1 MLRGIKFYE
10 DGAMKNPERTTRV
23 AYILEAGFEYFIS
36 IFVTGTMLG
45 YLLDTLGFSDAVQGI
60 ISTVATF
67 TCGAQLFALVISGR
81 AAKRIS
87 TIGHIINQACFAVLY
102 FLPLFDIPSSVKSVI
117 LIVLLFAGHI
127 IGNAL
132 MPNKTVW
139 LMSAVPNEKRGS
151 FTAIKEMVSL
161 AGGIAVSLVMGAI
174 ADTYRSSDGL
184 PTSEYYVICT
194 VALIIMTV
202 IHTVTL
208 LVSTEKEPVERKRV
222 PIVATVKRMFSRADL
237 IKVIL
242 VGIIWNIASGF
253 SASFFASYLREE
265 LAFTFTI
272 ISLITTIGSI
282 CRIVVSPLIGK
293 IADKYSFSFSMTL
306 SFCVVA
312 VGFLCVCFTTPETRW
327 LYLGYS
333 CMHSFAMA
341 GINSGVIN
349 LIYDYVAPEDRAV
362 ALGVK
367 NALGGII
374 GFLAALVSGAI
385 LENIQAS
392 GGLEIFGLNLYAQ
405 QVLAFMSLVV
415 TVLLIIYM
423 RVVIRPLHRVD
434 AMEDAD
440 AHAIKSTK

>member
-1 MLRGIKFYE
+1 
-10 DGAMKNPERTTRV
+10 MKNPERTTRI
-23 AYILEAGFEYFIS
+23 AYVLEAGFEYFIS
-36 IFVTGTMLG
+36 LFVTGTMLG
-45 YLLDTLGFSDAVQGI
+45 YLLDTLGLSDAMQGI

-67 TCGAQLFALVISGR
+67 TCGAQLFALFVSGR
-81 AAKRIS
+81 RAKLFS
-87 TIGHIINQACFAVLY
+87 TVGHLINQACFVLLY
-102 FLPLFDIPSSVKSVI
+102 LLPIFDIPSSVKSTI

-132 MPNKTVW
+132 MPTKTVW
-139 LMSAVPNEKRGS
+139 LMGAVQNEKRGS

-161 AGGIAVSLVMGAI
+161 AGGIVVSLVMGAV
-174 ADTYRSSDGL
+174 ADKFRDADKL
-184 PTSEYYVICT
+184 PTNEYYIICFI
-194 VALIIMTV
+194 ALIIMMA

-208 LVSTEKEPVERKRV
+208 LVSVEKEPVERERV
-222 PIVATVKRMFSRADL
+222 PIFKTVKRMMGNADL

-265 LAFTFTI
+265 LAFTFTV
-272 ISLITTIGSI
+272 ISIITTVGSI
-282 CRIVVSPLIGK
+282 CRILVSPLIGK
-293 IADKYSFSFSMTL
+293 LADKYSFSFSMTL
-306 SFCVVA
+306 SFCIVA
-312 VGFLCVCFTTPETRW
+312 IGFLCVCFTTPETRW

-349 LIYDYVAPEDRAV
+349 LIYDYVTPTDRAV

-367 NALGGII
+367 SALGGII

-385 LENIQAS
+385 LGNIQSA
-392 GGLEIFGLNLYAQ
+392 GGLRIFGMTLYAQ

-423 RVVIRPLHRVD
+423 RVVIKPLHRVD
-434 AMEDAD
+434 PIADAD
-440 AHAIKSTK
+440 EHAIKSLK